1 MRIAVTGADGLLGSE
16 LVRVLRATHH
26 VVGLGRNQLD
36 VANETAIARTIDQLR
51 PDVIINAAAYT
62 DVDRAETDRHTAY
75 TVNAYGTGH
84 LALAAER
91 VGARFIFISTDY
103 VFDGQKGSAYTETD
117 QPAPINI
124 YGESK
129 RIGEQLAS
137 RLCSNYVIVRTAW
150 LFGGGGGN
158 FARKVVGAALY
169 NRPIYAAVDVAG
181 SPTYTGDLAR
191 FLLRL
196 LDHRFCGIL
205 HAVNSGDCS
214 KYQFA
219 AHILQQLRA
228 DESLALPVAL
238 SELDLPAKRPANT
251 ALRQQAIAD
260 AGLEPLDDWRDAV
273 RRFLD
278 EASGGGL
285 GSGEEVVG

>member
-1 MRIAVTGADGLLGSE
+1 MKIAVTGADGLLGSE
-16 LVRVLRATHH
+16 LVRVLAARHQ
-26 VVGLGRNQLD
+26 VVGLGRKQLD
-36 VANETAIARTIDQLR
+36 VANETAIARTMEQLR
-51 PDVIINAAAYT
+51 PDVIIHAAAYT

-91 VGARFIFISTDY
+91 AGSRFVFISTDY
-103 VFDGQKGSAYTETD
+103 VFDGQKGSAYTEKD
-117 QPAPINI
+117 HPAPINI

-129 RIGEQLAS
+129 RIGEQLAA
-137 RLCSNYVIVRTAW
+137 RLCSNHVIVRTAW
-150 LFGGGGGN
+150 LFGCSGGN
-158 FARKVVGAALY
+158 FARQVIGAALY
-169 NRPIYAAVDVAG
+169 NRPISAAVDVAG
-181 SPTYTGDLAR
+181 SPTYTGDLSR

-196 LDHRFCGIL
+196 MDHDYCGIL
-205 HAVNSGDCS
+205 HAVNSGCCS

-228 DESLALPVAL
+228 DASLVRPVSL
-238 SELDLPAKRPANT
+238 SELGLPARRPANT

-260 AGLEPLDDWRDAV
+260 AGLAPLGDWQHAV

-278 EASGGGL
+278 EALGGGL
-285 GSGEEVVG
+285 GTGEEVVG